1 MNCLGG
7 EYLVSVKKDMAA
19 QLQFAKLYP
28 YKTKVKKKKVL
39 WKEKTKVETLGHT
52 VHHYGKK
59 QKQHISTNTS
69 CDLLAQ

>member
-28 YKTKVKKKKVL
+28 YKTKVKKKKS
-39 WKEKTKVETLGHT
+39 TLERKDQSGDFRS
-52 VHHYGKK
+52 YC
-59 QKQHISTNTS
+59 TS
-69 CDLLAQ
+69 PW